1 MKGCINLTRQLNHYS
16 SKSRISSFFFFLITS
31 FFTLIVRAEAD
42 LQVRQTA
49 KSRYAS
55 GVESILTSHDYF
67 QANRSPLYWRV
78 SPYYLSQLTDSSCSL
93 ASATMIVNAARSHQQ
108 SMTHQALASQD
119 ELLKQVN
126 DQQWREAV
134 KQGGDGVALSQLKI
148 YLEKALTAYG
158 IKNFS
163 VTVKQMSAN
172 LKENEASLHQTLL
185 ESESTGKTFII
196 ANFNQRFFT
205 DFENVGHFSPIGAYD
220 HATRRVLIM
229 DPDRKL
235 YEPYW
240 VPEQLLLKSMST
252 VDTDGGHFRGY
263 LIVSLQ

>member
-1 MKGCINLTRQLNHYS
+1 MKGCINLTRLLNHYS
-16 SKSRISSFFFFLITS
+16 SKSRISSFFLFLITS

-42 LQVRQTA
+42 LQERQTA

-55 GVESILTSHDYF
+55 GVESIVSSHDYF
-67 QANRSPLYWRV
+67 QTNHSPLYWRV
-78 SPYYLSQLTDSSCSL
+78 SPYYLPQLTDSSCSL
-93 ASATMIVNAARSHQQ
+93 ASATMIVNAVRSHQQ
-108 SMTHQALASQD
+108 LMTDQPLAAQD
-119 ELLKQVN
+119 ELLNQVN
-126 DQQWREAV
+126 DQRWREAV
-134 KQGGDGVALSQLKI
+134 KQGGDGVALHQLKI
-148 YLEKALTAYG
+148 YLEKALTVYG

-163 VTVKQMSAN
+163 VVVKQMSAN
-172 LKENEASLHQTLL
+172 AKENESSLHQTLI

-196 ANFNQRFFT
+196 ANFNQKFFT

-220 HATRRVLIM
+220 EAARRVLIM

-252 VDTDGGHFRGY
+252 VDTDGGYFRGY
-263 LIVSLQ
+263 LVVRLQ